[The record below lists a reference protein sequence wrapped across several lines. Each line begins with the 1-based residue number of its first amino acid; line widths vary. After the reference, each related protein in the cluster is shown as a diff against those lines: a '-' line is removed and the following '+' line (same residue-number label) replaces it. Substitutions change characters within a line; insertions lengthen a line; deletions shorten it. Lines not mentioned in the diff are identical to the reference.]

1 MLSKRHILIINFDFP
16 PNQGIGGRRWAKL
29 AKQLAQEDYIVQVIK
44 ADEVQGNAKSTWA
57 DDVAHPHIHVHSLPR
72 TYPQILSHPKSDL
85 LSKIRYRL
93 AKREIEK
100 KEEGTIYDIS
110 IGWNKVMTPCAES
123 LIDQHAIVNVIAT
136 GAPWNVLTYA
146 AALKEKFPNINLIID
161 YRDPW
166 MNARNYGMLG
176 LSATRKKAEE
186 AKQSFVLQHANVVLS
201 PYDYLTQELKEF
213 AEAKNLKGA
222 LFKVL
227 THFYDP
233 QDIPAQEA
241 LVDNNKAVIVYGGDL
256 YLEMDEQLNQLR
268 NQLSYLKNNR
278 NDLYAKVEVKIFT
291 SNPNY
296 EKFVGLDVV
305 KMHKSIGKKIFQ
317 ELADAN
323 FALIMLSPSKR
334 NDRTTKFFEYLPL
347 RKPLLI
353 ISDEGS
359 VTRFVQENNLG
370 VIMSKDEKALEAV
383 LDNHFNGTI
392 QINSNFDIAPYT
404 LQGAAQQLI
413 SYFK

>member
-291 SNPNY
+291 SNPNH

>member
-213 AEAKNLKGA
+213 ADAKNLKGA

-233 QDIPAQEA
+233 QDIPAQES
-241 LVDNNKAVIVYGGDL
+241 LVDNDKAVIVYGGDL
-256 YLEMDEQLNQLR
+256 YLEMDEQLNHLR
-268 NQLSYLKNNR
+268 NQLIYLKNNR
-278 NDLYAKVEVKIFT
+278 SDLYAKVEVKIFT

-323 FALIMLSPSKR
+323 FALIMLSTSKR

-383 LDNHFNGTI
+383 LDNHFNGSI

-404 LQGAAQQLI
+404 LQGATQQLI

>member
-29 AKQLAQEDYIVQVIK
+29 AKQLAHEGFIVQVIK
-44 ADEVQGNAKSTWA
+44 ADAVKGNVKSTWA
-57 DDVAHPHIHVHSLPR
+57 DDAMHPHIHVHSLPR

-100 KEEGTIYDIS
+100 TEPGTIYDIS
-110 IGWNKVMTPCAES
+110 IGWNKVMNPCAES
-123 LIDQHAIVNVIAT
+123 LIEQHEIVNVIAT
-136 GAPWNVLTYA
+136 GAPWNVLKYA
-146 AALKEKFPNINLIID
+146 ASLKEKFPHLNLIID

-166 MNARNYGMLG
+166 MNARNYGMQG
-176 LSATRKKAEE
+176 LSVARKKAEE

-213 AEAKNLKGA
+213 AETRNLKGA
-222 LFKVL
+222 LFNVL

-383 LDNHFNGTI
+383 LDNHFNGSI

-404 LQGAAQQLI
+404 LQGAAQQLL